1 MTAATGLPEA
11 DPAAIRGLIRDLRA
25 KNHARGVIAVAAAP
39 QWSGEGE
46 FSFDGQRVRVRTA
59 PSVLAIRDAITNR
72 REVDWVVILT
82 DREASELP
90 AGVLEHLTGNRLSNF
105 DPFPMLRDA
114 FAASQ
119 HEFRLLDLDTR
130 AARAVLRELGDSV
143 PPAPGGVLTNEHV
156 FATLAKLKFDLDPV
170 EFTPHHVAL
179 WSLDTSRTNRFEAWA
194 QTTESALLEQ
204 FYAWISARLGTLG
217 PLFTTVWRGNGPGH
231 IVPLGLVAALLSDS
245 AKAAASFPAAT
256 DVVVE
261 VRTRLKLEL
270 GDSVYSEQQL
280 STWGNV
286 ATLAVTASEHATAAL
301 TRAEKFVAKLHAS
314 SLVARSDVL
323 SSALAP
329 RIAHFADALAAAMDS
344 NDLAPAENAWADVL
358 AHRDARAD
366 TPDAPR
372 DVQVGAA
379 VLRLMRR
386 LRAPW
391 QQPTTLASWLQEHRT
406 DLSWVD
412 SAVNSAFVGATNPQ
426 LATVAHR
433 LVTAIREKRAA
444 LDRCFARMLSAAGGH
459 RESGT
464 GTPLY
469 IEDVLDQIVKPL
481 TAPESGPTGLGTGE
495 AKASPVLIV
504 IADGMD
510 AATSHDVVADALRR
524 HRPQWQDCRFVGA
537 DGPHT
542 ALAALPTVTKFSRC
556 SLLTGAL
563 AAGTQ
568 DRERT
573 GFSDWLQHNG
583 LRGTG
588 QVLFHKSDLEAVAQ
602 GHALAVDVRTAV
614 EDTDTRTVVACVL
627 NDIDDALDRSD
638 PIGTSWTTSRF
649 KRLDALLATAATV
662 GRTVVLLSD
671 HGHVVERREQSG
683 TQRGQ
688 QISARYRS
696 ADNVDA
702 ASLPADEVLVEGQR
716 VLTDDHRAVLAVDEQ
731 LRYTGLKA
739 GYHGGATLAEAVIPI
754 SILVNGP
761 VSADGL
767 VSRHLGLEAAPIPQ
781 PSWWT
786 PTRITPAP
794 VTQVPV
800 PPPSATKKKPT
811 IKPAPQVDALFDVSE
826 PQSEVAS
833 PAASPADV
841 HDQVAEL
848 LTSALFKE
856 QFKLYGRRLS
866 AEAIGTLLREAIA
879 GGGVLALPRA
889 GEILGAKA
897 SRANNSVQVVAQI
910 LNTDG
915 VIVLTVNGGELTLEA
930 PLMFEQFQVRA

>member
-11 DPAAIRGLIRDLRA
+11 DLAAIRGLIRDLRV
-25 KNHARGVIAVAAAP
+25 KNHTRGVIAVAAVP

-46 FSFDGQRVRVRTA
+46 FSVDGQRIRVRTA

-82 DREASELP
+82 DRDASELP

-130 AARAVLRELGDSV
+130 AARAVLRELGDTTT
-143 PPAPGGVLTNEHV
+143 PAPGGVLTNEHV
-156 FATLAKLKFDLDPV
+156 FATLAKLKFGLDPV

-179 WSLDTSRTNRFEAWA
+179 WSIDVSRTQRFDTWSK
-194 QTTESALLEQ
+194 TTEPALLEQ
-204 FYAWISARLGTLG
+204 FYAWISARLGTVG
-217 PLFTTVWRGNGPGH
+217 PLFTTVWRVNGPEH
-231 IVPLGLVAALLSDS
+231 IVPLGMVAALLSDS
-245 AKAAASFPAAT
+245 AKAAASFPATA
-256 DVVVE
+256 DVIVE

-270 GDSVYSEQQL
+270 GDNVYSEQQL
-280 STWGNV
+280 ATWGNV
-286 ATLAVTASEHATAAL
+286 ATLAVTAAEDPTAAL
-301 TRAEKFVAKLHAS
+301 TRAESFVTKLHAS
-314 SLVARSDVL
+314 PLVARSDVL

-329 RIAHFADALAAAMDS
+329 RIKHFAGALATSIDS
-344 NDLAPAENAWADVL
+344 DDLAPAENAWADVL

-366 TPDAPR
+366 TSDAPR

-379 VLRLMRR
+379 ALRLLRR

-391 QQPTTLASWLQEHRT
+391 QQPTTLADWLQEHRT

-412 SAVNSAFVGATNPQ
+412 SAVNNAFVGATDPQ
-426 LATVAHR
+426 LAAVAHK
-433 LVTAIREKRAA
+433 LVTEIREKRAA
-444 LDRCFARMLSAAGGH
+444 LDRSFARMLAAAGTH

-464 GTPLY
+464 GAPLY

-481 TAPESGPTGLGTGE
+481 TAPVSGPTGLGAHE
-495 AKASPVLIV
+495 AQASPVLV
-504 IADGMD
+504 VVADGMD

-524 HRPQWQDCRFVGA
+524 HRPQWQDCRFTGA

-542 ALAALPTVTKFSRC
+542 ALATLPTVTKFSRC

-568 DRERT
+568 DVERT
-573 GFSDWLQHNG
+573 GFLNWLQHNG

-588 QVLFHKSDLEAVAQ
+588 QVLFHKADLEAVAQ

-614 EDTDTRTVVACVL
+614 EDTDDRPVVACIL

-638 PIGTSWTTSRF
+638 PIGTSWTTSTF

-671 HGHVVERREQSG
+671 HGHVVERREQASK
-683 TQRGQ
+683 QRGQ

-696 ADNVDA
+696 AVSVDG

-716 VLTDDHRAVLAVDEQ
+716 VLTEDHRAVLAVDEQ

-754 SILVNGP
+754 SILVNGT
-761 VSADGL
+761 VSVDGY
-767 VSRHLGLEAAPIPQ
+767 VSRHLGLEAAPNPQ

-786 PTRITPAP
+786 PARITSAP
-794 VTQVPV
+794 VTQVHVSAPT
-800 PPPSATKKKPT
+800 ATKKKAAT
-811 IKPAPQVDALFDVSE
+811 KMPQVDTLFDVGE
-826 PQSEVAS
+826 PESLVAS
-833 PAASPADV
+833 PDSSPTEG
-841 HDQVAEL
+841 HDQVAKL

-856 QFKLYGRRLS
+856 QFKLYGRRMS
-866 AEAIGTLLREAIA
+866 TDAIGTLLRETIA
-879 GGGVLALPRA
+879 GGGVLTLPRA
-889 GEILGAKA
+889 GEILGVKA
-897 SRANNSVQVVAQI
+897 SRANSSVQVVAQI
-910 LNTDG
+910 FNTDG
-915 VIVLTVNGGELTLEA
+915 VIVLTVNGGELALEA
-930 PLMFEQFQVRA
+930 PLMFEQFQVKA